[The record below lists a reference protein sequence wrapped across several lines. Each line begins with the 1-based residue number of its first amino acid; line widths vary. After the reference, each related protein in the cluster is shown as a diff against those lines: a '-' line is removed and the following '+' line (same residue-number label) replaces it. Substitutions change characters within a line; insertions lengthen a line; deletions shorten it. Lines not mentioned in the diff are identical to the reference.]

1 MKPSLQR
8 SNLNYC
14 WLWLLIPVALM
25 RVVFLDPLE
34 TLMKDEYFRLFP
46 LPHKMYTREFRNLVV
61 EVPNVE
67 LQEEKHL

>member
-1 MKPSLQR
+1 
-8 SNLNYC
+8 
-14 WLWLLIPVALM
+14 M

-34 TLMKDEYFRLFP
+34 TLMKDGYFRLFP
-46 LPHKMYTREFRNLVV
+46 LSHKMYTREFRNLVV